1 MAENLRPK
9 MTWKSISNVRN
20 EQIKTFVIKKR
31 QNERNKGMTHPMTQV
46 NYYGIMINEIN
57 YSYLLQL
64 IKNYY
69 DPTNGKVPRVGGFRD
84 GISKANEKAE

>member
-1 MAENLRPK
+1 
-9 MTWKSISNVRN
+9 
-20 EQIKTFVIKKR
+20 
-31 QNERNKGMTHPMTQV
+31 
-46 NYYGIMINEIN
+46 MINEIN